1 MRQVCME
8 IYVTEKCTYENKR
21 AQEMWTGKSKN
32 HVPGKLIQNV
42 VGKNGFRTEYH
53 FEEMG
58 PRVFAEGIVGFCNT
72 V

>member
-1 MRQVCME
+1 
-8 IYVTEKCTYENKR
+8 
-21 AQEMWTGKSKN
+21 MWTGKSKN